1 MAVFERPIAMNAPDR
16 PSLFRRHR
24 WKFAGLAVVAI
35 VAGAFAWQKYAAPG
49 RKVEF
54 RTAQVAK
61 GPISASVSASGT
73 LNPVT
78 SVLVGSQVSGQLKE
92 VLADYN
98 AEVRKG
104 QLIARIDPETFEY
117 RVRQSQADV
126 DAARAQVLTAQANVA
141 AARAAVSRAE
151 VNLAEARRDRDRK
164 QMLVE
169 RNFISAADLE
179 KARAV
184 HDSAQEDLR
193 SVQAQVDVALAQAN
207 SAGANV
213 KQREAQLAQ
222 ARVDLERTAIRAPV
236 DGIVIKRSVDAG
248 QTVAASLQAPE
259 LFVIAQSLSDM
270 QVDTSVD
277 EAEIGKVRPG
287 LRATF
292 TVDAFPGRSFSGEV
306 RQVRKAAQTVQNV
319 VTYTVVVSAQNPD
332 LALVPGMTANVRIVT
347 DTRDAV
353 LRVPN
358 AALRFRPPDF
368 QEPEAG
374 QAATAPAQASAPP
387 PQSAGDQG
395 AQIRERL
402 GRDLALDDTQKQQL
416 EAIFAGM
423 RDKFAAA
430 RSAPETERA
439 KLRDRN
445 RAELRDKINEI
456 LTREQ
461 RARYAAI
468 IAEQSGRQSARGR
481 VFVLDAQGRPAPIE
495 VRTGLNDGSF
505 TEVSAEGLKEGEKV
519 LIGTVSPT
527 GQSAARPATASG
539 PRLPF

>member
-1 MAVFERPIAMNAPDR
+1 MTVFERPNAMHAPDR

-24 WKFAGLAVVAI
+24 WTLAGLAVVAI
-35 VAGAFAWQKYAAPG
+35 VAGAFAWQKYADPG

-54 RTAQVAK
+54 RTALVAR
-61 GPISASVSASGT
+61 GPITASVSASGT

-193 SVQAQVDVALAQAN
+193 SVRAQVEVALAQAN
-207 SAGANV
+207 SAAANV

-358 AALRFRPPDF
+358 AALRFRPPNF
-368 QEPEAG
+368 QEP
-374 QAATAPAQASAPP
+374 QATDAAPSQPASAPP
-387 PQSAGDQG
+387 AASAGDQG

-423 RDKFAAA
+423 RDKFIAA
-430 RSAPETERA
+430 RSAPEAERA

-456 LTREQ
+456 LTQAQ
-461 RARYAAI
+461 RVRYAAI

-481 VFVLDAQGRPAPIE
+481 VFTLDAQGRPTPIE

>member
-1 MAVFERPIAMNAPDR
+1 MNAADR

-24 WKFAGLAVVAI
+24 WKFAGLAI
-35 VAGAFAWQKYAAPG
+35 VAAVAGGLAWQQHTG
-49 RKVEF
+49 RKSNVEF
-54 RTAQVAK
+54 RSALVAR
-61 GPISASVSASGT
+61 GPITASVSASGT

-92 VLADYN
+92 VLADFN

-193 SVQAQVDVALAQAN
+193 SVRAQVEVALAQAN
-207 SAGANV
+207 SAAANV

-236 DGIVIKRSVDAG
+236 DGVVIKRSVDAG

-259 LFVIAQSLSDM
+259 LFIIAQSLRDM

-277 EAEIGKVRPG
+277 EAEIGKVKPG

-358 AALRFRPPDF
+358 AALRFRPPNF
-368 QEPEAG
+368 QEPQAEAA
-374 QAATAPAQASAPP
+374 QAATAPAQAAAPP
-387 PQSAGDQG
+387 PQAAGDQG

-423 RDKFAAA
+423 RDKFIAA
-430 RSAPETERA
+430 RSAPESERA

-456 LTREQ
+456 LTQEQ
-461 RARYAAI
+461 RVRYAAI
-468 IAEQSGRQSARGR
+468 VAEQSGRQSGRGR
-481 VFVLDAQGRPAPIE
+481 VFVLDAQGMPAPVQ

-505 TEVSAEGLKEGEKV
+505 TEVSAEGLKEGDKV
-519 LIGTVSPT
+519 LIGTVAPT
-527 GQSAARPATASG
+527 GQAATRPASPSG

>member
-1 MAVFERPIAMNAPDR
+1 MQATPS
-16 PSLFRRHR
+16 PSLLRRFR
-24 WKFAGLAVVAI
+24 WPIAGLAVAAAV
-35 VAGAFAWQKYAAPG
+35 GGWFAWQQYQGRPG
-49 RKVEF
+49 AVEY
-54 RTAQVAK
+54 RTAKAVQ
-61 GPISASVSASGT
+61 GPITASVSASGT

-126 DAARAQVLTAQANVA
+126 DSARAQVLTAQANVA

-184 HDSAQEDLR
+184 HDAAQEDLR
-193 SVQAQVDVALAQAN
+193 SARAQVDVASAQAN
-207 SAGANV
+207 SAQANV

-259 LFVIAQSLSDM
+259 LFVIAQSLRDM

-277 EAEIGKVRPG
+277 EAEIGRVRPG
-287 LRATF
+287 LKASF

-319 VTYTVVVSAQNPD
+319 VTYTVVVSANNPE
-332 LALVPGMTANVRIVT
+332 LALIPGMTANVRIVT
-347 DTRDAV
+347 DTRESA
-353 LRVPN
+353 LKVPN
-358 AALRFRPPDF
+358 AALRFRPPNF
-368 QEPEAG
+368 QEPQPTEGSGA
-374 QAATAPAQASAPP
+374 QPQQPAQPAS
-387 PQSAGDQG
+387 GDQG

-402 GRDLALDDTQKQQL
+402 GRDLALSDSQKQQL

-423 RDKFAAA
+423 RDKFVAA
-430 RSAPETERA
+430 RSAPEGERA
-439 KLRDRN
+439 RLRERN
-445 RAELRDKINEI
+445 RAELREKITEI
-456 LTREQ
+456 LTPEQ
-461 RARYAAI
+461 RTKYAAI
-468 IAEQSGRQSARGR
+468 VAEQGGRSSGRGR
-481 VFVLDAQGRPAPIE
+481 VFVLDAKGLPQPVE
-495 VRTGLNDGSF
+495 VRTGLTDGSF
-505 TEVSAEGLKEGEKV
+505 TEVVTDRLKDGDAV
-519 LIGTVSPT
+519 LIGTVAAQGAPT
-527 GQSAARPATASG
+527 RPATSSG

>member
-1 MAVFERPIAMNAPDR
+1 MQATPSPSFLRRFRWPIA
-16 PSLFRRHR
+16 
-24 WKFAGLAVVAI
+24 GVAVAAAI
-35 VAGAFAWQKYAAPG
+35 GGWFAWQQYQG
-49 RKVEF
+49 RAGKVEF
-54 RTAQVAK
+54 RTAKAVQ
-61 GPISASVSASGT
+61 GPITATVSASGT

-164 QMLVE
+164 QLLVE

-184 HDSAQEDLR
+184 HDASQEDLR
-193 SVQAQVDVALAQAN
+193 SARAQVDVASAQAN
-207 SAGANV
+207 SAQANV

-259 LFVIAQSLSDM
+259 LFVIAQSLRDM

-277 EAEIGKVRPG
+277 EAEIGRVRLG
-287 LRATF
+287 LKASF

-319 VTYTVVVSAQNPD
+319 VTYTVVVSANNPD
-332 LALVPGMTANVRIVT
+332 LVLIPGMTANVRIVT
-347 DTRDAV
+347 ETRESA
-353 LRVPN
+353 LKVPN
-358 AALRFRPPDF
+358 AALRFRPPNF
-368 QEPEAG
+368 QESPPAEGAG
-374 QAATAPAQASAPP
+374 APAQQQAQPAA
-387 PQSAGDQG
+387 AGDQG

-402 GRDLALDDTQKQQL
+402 GRELALSEAQKQQL

-423 RDKFAAA
+423 RDKFVAA
-430 RSAPETERA
+430 RSAPEGERA
-439 KLRDRN
+439 RLRERN
-445 RAELRDKINEI
+445 RAELREKITEI
-456 LTREQ
+456 LTPEQ
-461 RARYAAI
+461 RTKYAAI
-468 IAEQSGRQSARGR
+468 VAEQGGRSSGRGR
-481 VFVLDAQGRPAPIE
+481 VFVLDDKGLPQAVE
-495 VRTGLNDGSF
+495 VRTGLTDGSF
-505 TEVSAEGLKEGEKV
+505 TEVVSDRLKDGDAV
-519 LIGTVSPT
+519 LIGTITAQGAP
-527 GQSAARPATASG
+527 ARPATSSG